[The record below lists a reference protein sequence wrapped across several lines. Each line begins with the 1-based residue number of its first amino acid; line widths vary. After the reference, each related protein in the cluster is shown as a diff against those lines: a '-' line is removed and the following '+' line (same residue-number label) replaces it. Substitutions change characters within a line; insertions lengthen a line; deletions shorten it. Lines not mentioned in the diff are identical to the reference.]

1 MGSSAISLGLG
12 LGGGK
17 SATSSGTPGGTP
29 FVNQYSVS
37 FDGSDDYMNV
47 PHDSSLNL
55 SSAGTFSVWV
65 NMNTTHTVDYPYLFA
80 KWAGSDENYTF
91 FTKVEGQTAGKFVM
105 RYWDGTT
112 ALSSSTEI
120 NRGEWVHLAATLD
133 GSNLIYYVN
142 GSADNTVS
150 MGMGTT
156 NTGDLKIGIHPSDI
170 RPFPG
175 LMDEVA
181 IFNTALSASNITAI
195 YNSGVPNDI
204 SSLSPVAWWRMGD
217 GTEAGSGTT
226 VYDMSSNSNN
236 GTLTNGP
243 TFSTSVPS

>member
-1 MGSSAISLGLG
+1 MPICLPSFAGVVQPA
-12 LGGGK
+12 GGF
-17 SATSSGTPGGTP
+17 A
-29 FVNQYSVS
+29 NQYSVS
-37 FDGSDDYMNV
+37 FDGSDDYINV
-47 PHDSSLNL
+47 PHDTSLSL

-65 NMNTTHTVDYPYLFA
+65 KMDTSHSIDYPYLFA

-91 FTKVEGQTAGKFVM
+91 FTKATGESAGKFRM
-105 RYWDGTT
+105 RYWDG
-112 ALSSSTEI
+112 SSVQSSATEI

-156 NTGDLKIGIHPSDI
+156 NTGDLRIGYSPSNI
-170 RPFPG
+170 RSFPG
-175 LMDEVA
+175 LIDEAA
-181 IFNTALSASNITAI
+181 IFSTKLTAAQITNIYKGEDSGGSGGT
-195 YNSGVPNDI
+195 NGVPG
-204 SSLSPVAWWRMGD
+204 SLATFNPVGWWRMGD

-226 VYDMSSNSNN
+226 VYDMSDNSNN